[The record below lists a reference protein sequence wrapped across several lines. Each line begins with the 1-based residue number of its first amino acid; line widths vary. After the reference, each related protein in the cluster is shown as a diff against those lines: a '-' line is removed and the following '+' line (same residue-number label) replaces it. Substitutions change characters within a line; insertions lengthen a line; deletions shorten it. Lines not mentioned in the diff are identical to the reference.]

1 MVHHATCCP
10 KQPQHVEGKTGAHNM
25 VEYAN
30 NQEAFCQTQLQQKC
44 IILTSEARLII
55 FQNDLASTHL
65 TNEL

>member
-1 MVHHATCCP
+1 
-10 KQPQHVEGKTGAHNM
+10 M